1 MWSAT
6 IDIPRLG
13 EHIRR
18 RRAERTLR
26 EVAEEIQVNMNTI
39 SRLERG
45 VTKPDLD
52 SYARICAWLGV
63 PMDTFRLPLFDEAEI
78 EAQAA

>member
-1 MWSAT
+1 MSAT
-6 IDIPRLG
+6 IDIPKLG
-13 EHIRR
+13 EHIRSKR
-18 RRAERTLR
+18 GERTLR
-26 EVAEEIQVNMNTI
+26 EVADEIGVNINTI

-45 VTKPDLD
+45 FTRPDID

-63 PMDTFRLPLFDEAEI
+63 SMDTFRLPLLEEAEI